1 MKKRHV
7 GYMLLA
13 LLLLVVTLWCG
24 ELERTQEA
32 LANRVLRLHVVA
44 SSDSAEDQALKLA
57 VRDALLETLREPLA
71 SCADARQ
78 AQQLVEARLPE
89 LAAKASEV
97 SGQAASARIA
107 RERFGTR
114 EYGDFALP
122 AGEYTALRVVLGEGA
137 GHNWWCVVF
146 PLLCVD
152 SVSQQEEE
160 TAEAAALLGEE
171 DAWLTG
177 EETGYVV
184 RFKLLEFLQWFKGL
198 FA

>member
-1 MKKRHV
+1 MISVPNKVWYLLTRLEQNGYEGYLV
-7 GYMLLA
+7 GG
-13 LLLLVVTLWCG
+13 C
-24 ELERTQEA
+24 
-32 LANRVLRLHVVA
+32 
-44 SSDSAEDQALKLA
+44 
-57 VRDALLETLREPLA
+57 VRDALLGTLREPLA
-71 SCADARQ
+71 SCAEARQ